1 MTSKTWSIVAIAVA
15 VLAVGIA
22 LAVIFLRAPDR
33 AADAYQAS
41 VGEVDEEETSIEQAT
56 EDLEAAPFDSAEL
69 MFTGSSALGEQPG
82 FFERVNGVVY
92 LDADGQPAGLRG
104 EVDMA
109 SVLTNADSLTA
120 KLKNEPG
127 MFEVEKYPTATFIA
141 TGIEPATG
149 DASGA
154 THKVHGHFTLRGI
167 TKSISFPAKIEV
179 TPEQVVLSAE
189 FAVNRHEF
197 GVSYEGGTAFPDIRD
212 GVLIN
217 LDIEAQRPPRPDTDT
232 SSTPSSNDEPTTR
245 SAP

>member
-109 SVLTNADSLTA
+109 SVLTN
-120 KLKNEPG
+120 
-127 MFEVEKYPTATFIA
+127 
-141 TGIEPATG
+141 
-149 DASGA
+149 
-154 THKVHGHFTLRGI
+154 
-167 TKSISFPAKIEV
+167 
-179 TPEQVVLSAE
+179 
-189 FAVNRHEF
+189 
-197 GVSYEGGTAFPDIRD
+197 
-212 GVLIN
+212 
-217 LDIEAQRPPRPDTDT
+217 
-232 SSTPSSNDEPTTR
+232 
-245 SAP
+245 